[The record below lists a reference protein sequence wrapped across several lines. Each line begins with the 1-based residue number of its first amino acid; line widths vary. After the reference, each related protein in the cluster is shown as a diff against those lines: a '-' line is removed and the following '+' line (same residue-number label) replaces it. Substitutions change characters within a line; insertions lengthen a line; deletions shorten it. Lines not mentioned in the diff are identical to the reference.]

1 MIHPSAMRGN
11 TPAPPHD
18 GREAVKKVELT
29 MRVPVEGTEDD
40 IIDEGT
46 PPVEDAE
53 EPAAAAE
60 DTDEEQ
66 EPEISPEDELL
77 DTVVHILSTA
87 GAYSVLHPG
96 CGIGRWARQLADA
109 GFQVTAFDLASAM
122 VRGAAAAAQASN
134 NAIRYLVDDPSL
146 PTRQTARYD
155 GLFAP
160 DLLHQLGA
168 RERQRTLRL
177 LSKCLRPGGV
187 AVVTVLSTRDKLYG
201 HGREVEPDT
210 FEIVPGQTMHF
221 FTEDELAY
229 ELERYFHVAFLDITR
244 EIETD
249 HLGGRR
255 EYVVLVAGGIKRET

>member
-1 MIHPSAMRGN
+1 
-11 TPAPPHD
+11 
-18 GREAVKKVELT
+18 
-29 MRVPVEGTEDD
+29 MRVPVQG
-40 IIDEGT
+40 
-46 PPVEDAE
+46 P
-53 EPAAAAE
+53 
-60 DTDEEQ
+60 DEEIVDEAGAPVDDVAGPSAADVPSEQ
-66 EPEISPEDELL
+66 DGEPQIAPEDELL
-77 DTVVHILSTA
+77 DTVVHILSAA
-87 GAYSVLHPG
+87 GAYSILHPG
-96 CGIGRWARQLADA
+96 CGIGRWARRLADA

-122 VRGAAAAAQASN
+122 VRCAAATARASN
-134 NAIRYLVDDPSL
+134 LAIKYLVDDPSL
-146 PTRQTARYD
+146 PTRETARYD

-160 DLLHQLGA
+160 NLLHQLGSH
-168 RERQRTLRL
+168 ERQRTLRL

-255 EYVVLVAGGIKRET
+255 EYVVLVAGGIKRED

>member
-1 MIHPSAMRGN
+1 
-11 TPAPPHD
+11 
-18 GREAVKKVELT
+18 
-29 MRVPVEGTEDD
+29 MRVHVEGPEED
-40 IIDEGT
+40 IIEQGASPVDDVEG
-46 PPVEDAE
+46 PPADVA
-53 EPAAAAE
+53 
-60 DTDEEQ
+60 TDEEQ
-66 EPEISPEDELL
+66 EPEVAPEDELL

-96 CGIGRWARQLADA
+96 CGIGRWARRLADA

-134 NAIRYLVDDPSL
+134 RAIKYLVDDPSL

-160 DLLHQLGA
+160 NLLHQLGF